1 MNQLNKTLEL
11 YLVKKAPALPK
22 NIKEILVKLAP
33 WLTIIGVVLS
43 IPAILAFFGLSAMMS
58 GLPYGAYGMMR
69 AGGGFSLLAA
79 LFLVATAVLEALA
92 IPGLMK
98 QKMAGWNFLYWGV
111 LVNAVYSLLSYDIIG
126 MLVSVLISLYLLF
139 QVKSY
144 YK

>member
-33 WLTIIGVVLS
+33 WGAIIGVVLS

-69 AGGGFSLLAA
+69 AGGGFSLAA

-98 QKMAGWNFLYWGV
+98 RKMAGWNFLYWGV
-111 LVNAVYSLLSYDIIG
+111 LVNAGYSLLSYDIVGLI
-126 MLVSVLISLYLLF
+126 VSALISLYLLF
-139 QVKSY
+139 QVKGY

>member
-33 WLTIIGVVLS
+33 WGAIIGVVLS

-69 AGGGFSLLAA
+69 AGGGFSLAA

-98 QKMAGWNFLYWGV
+98 RKMAGWNFLYWGV
-111 LVNAVYSLLSYDIIG
+111 LVNAGYSLLSYDIVGLI
-126 MLVSVLISLYLLF
+126 VSALISLYLLF

>member
-22 NIKEILVKLAP
+22 NIKEILVKLAHGEQSLGWCLAP
-33 WLTIIGVVLS
+33 GDIG
-43 IPAILAFFGLSAMMS
+43 IFGYSAMMS
-58 GLPYGAYGMMR
+58 SIPYAAYGMMR
-69 AGGGFSLLAA
+69 AGGGFSLAA
-79 LFLVATAVLEALA
+79 LFLVATGVFEALA

-98 QKMAGWNFLYWGV
+98 RKMAGWNFLYY
-111 LVNAVYSLLSYDIIG
+111 AVWVGAVSSLLNYDIVG
-126 MLVSVLISLYLLF
+126 RVVSVLISLYLLF

>member
-22 NIKEILVKLAP
+22 NIKEILVKIAP
-33 WLTIIGVVLS
+33 WLSIIGVVLS
-43 IPAILAFFGLSAMMS
+43 IPAVLAIFGFSAMMS

-69 AGGGFSLLAA
+69 AGGGFSLAA
-79 LFLVATAVLEALA
+79 VFLVATAVLEALA

-98 QKMAGWNFLYWGV
+98 RKLAGWNFLYY
-111 LVNAVYSLLSYDIIG
+111 AVWVGAISTLLSYDIVG
-126 MLVSVLISLYLLF
+126 LVVSTLISLYLLF

>member
-1 MNQLNKTLEL
+1 MEQLNKTLEL

-22 NIKEILVKLAP
+22 NIKEILVKIAP
-33 WLTIIGVVLS
+33 WLAIIGVVLS
-43 IPAILAFFGLSAMMS
+43 IPALLAIFGLSAMMS
-58 GLPYGAYGMMR
+58 SIPYAAYGMMR
-69 AGGGFSLLAA
+69 AGGGFSLAA

-98 QKMAGWNFLYWGV
+98 RKMAGWNFLYY
-111 LVNAVYSLLSYDIIG
+111 AVWVGAVSSLFNYDIVGLI
-126 MLVSVLISLYLLF
+126 VSALISLYLLF

>member
-33 WLTIIGVVLS
+33 WGAIVGVVFSL
-43 IPAILAFFGLSAMMS
+43 PAILAIFGLSAMMS
-58 GLPYGAYGMMR
+58 TIPYAAYGMMR
-69 AGGGFSLLAA
+69 ASGGFSLAA
-79 LFLVATAVLEALA
+79 LFLVATGVFEALA

-98 QKMAGWNFLYWGV
+98 RKMAGWNFLYY
-111 LVNAVYSLLSYDIIG
+111 AVWVGAVSSLLNYDIVG
-126 MLVSVLISLYLLF
+126 RVVSVLISLYLLF